1 MKTGDVCKRDVIAIR
16 ASGTLAEASK
26 LMREGH
32 VGSIVVV
39 DDADPSR
46 PVGIVTDRDIVVE
59 VVAAGLD
66 PATLTVG
73 EIMGRT
79 LVVAREDDDAL
90 ASLKTLRRRAVR
102 RLPVVDAAGALVG
115 IVTLDDLL
123 EVGTNALVD
132 VVQAITSGRALE
144 SWRSTA
150 RRCRSDRS
158 ARPRRS
164 TASSA
169 RPPTC

>member
-144 SWRSTA
+144 SWRRA
-150 RRCRSDRS
+150 
-158 ARPRRS
+158 
-164 TASSA
+164 
-169 RPPTC
+169 